1 MPDGAP
7 VAIACVRRHD
17 MVSVAP
23 AFAEEVAT
31 QCATPEDHGAIAHWM
46 RAAWPMVVR
55 MQPPG
60 AHAAGRLAVGAP
72 LPPSMGRRR
81 IALHIDDAWVVR
93 VAPPPRLADV
103 DTSLA
108 FGWRSAV
115 RDLASRAEDAGIVL
129 RVFGSVAWQA
139 LTGISWLTP
148 ESDLDILWAPADL
161 RELDTGAALLAS
173 WAAASGVPLDGELVF
188 GERAVSVREW
198 REARAGARLL
208 VKTLHGVA
216 LCTRAELIAALA
228 PAGGRGCAR

>member
-1 MPDGAP
+1 M
-7 VAIACVRRHD
+7 
-17 MVSVAP
+17 
-23 AFAEEVAT
+23 
-31 QCATPEDHGAIAHWM
+31 
-46 RAAWPMVVR
+46 
-55 MQPPG
+55 
-60 AHAAGRLAVGAP
+60 
-72 LPPSMGRRR
+72 
-81 IALHIDDAWVVR
+81 
-93 VAPPPRLADV
+93 
-103 DTSLA
+103 
-108 FGWRSAV
+108 
-115 RDLASRAEDAGIVL
+115 L

-198 REARAGARLL
+198 REARAGVRLL